1 MIAEPIVPSGWDV
14 LGVFVEGAPIVLCG
28 VDPWGSENRPTGRTI
43 PVAHPAYP
51 HQRYRAHVIEAAGF
65 DGEMVTFA
73 LVEVS
78 AGVYAFFLQT
88 AMRDRDRASTT

>member
-1 MIAEPIVPSGWDV
+1 MIAEPMAPSGWEA
-14 LGVFVEGAPIVLCG
+14 LGVFVEGAPVDLRG
-28 VDPWGSENRPTGRTI
+28 VDPWDSEHRPTALSI
-43 PVAHPAYP
+43 PVAHPSYP
-51 HQRYRAHVIEAAGF
+51 LQRYRAHVTEAVGS

-88 AMRDRDRASTT
+88 AMRDRDRAATI